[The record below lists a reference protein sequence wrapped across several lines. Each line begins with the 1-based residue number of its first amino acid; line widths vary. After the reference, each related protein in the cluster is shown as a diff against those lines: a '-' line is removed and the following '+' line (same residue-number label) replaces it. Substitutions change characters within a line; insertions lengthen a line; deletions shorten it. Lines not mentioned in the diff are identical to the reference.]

1 MKGVVTLDP
10 ATTAPEDQI
19 YPQPVQ
25 NPVRSSSD
33 FKGVNGAVVNG
44 MSQTGTN
51 APQPGGTQYYRIQV
65 RPTGYSSSSSC
76 RVRNASLLISEI
88 I

>member
-1 MKGVVTLDP
+1 MRHLLHSCYEGVGDVNP

-25 NPVRSSSD
+25 NPVHSSSD

-44 MSQTGTN
+44 LG
-51 APQPGGTQYYRIQV
+51 
-65 RPTGYSSSSSC
+65 
-76 RVRNASLLISEI
+76 
-88 I
+88 